1 MENFKRYS
9 SFIKRIITASEPV
22 RKQLLES
29 SNSNI
34 IKAICE
40 LLLNVLQK
48 NIVASGSVIAK
59 LKKHKKIL
67 YILLKEKEDF
77 KRRKEILIN
86 NSKILIALLPLLK

>member
-9 SFIKRIITASEPV
+9 SFIKRIITTSEPV

>member
-9 SFIKRIITASEPV
+9 SFIKRIITTSEPV

-59 LKKHKKIL
+59 LKKHKRIL

>member
-59 LKKHKKIL
+59 LKKHKRIL